1 MSLFSQL
8 KQITD
13 LKDQAKKLQKELEL
27 EVVDAEKSGVKVT
40 INGNQEIKKVE
51 IIDQNLLGNKEKL
64 ENAIKDAVN
73 ESIKKVQMVMAK
85 KMQTMEGLNIP
96 GLK

>member
-13 LKDQAKKLQKELEL
+13 LKDQAKKLQKELEV
-27 EVVDAEKSGVKVT
+27 EVIDAEKSGIKIT

-51 IIDQNLLGNKEKL
+51 ITDQNLLTNKEKL
-64 ENAIKDAVN
+64 ENSIKDATN
-73 ESIKKVQMVMAK
+73 EAIKKVQTVMAK
-85 KMQTMEGLNIP
+85 KMQSMGGLNIP
-96 GLK
+96 GLN

>member
-8 KQITD
+8 KQVTD

-27 EVVDAEKSGVKVT
+27 EVVDAEKSGVKIT

-51 IIDQNLLGNKEKL
+51 IIDQNLLANKEKL
-64 ENAIKDAVN
+64 ENAIKDATN

-85 KMQTMEGLNIP
+85 KMQSMGGLNIP
-96 GLK
+96 GLN

>member
-8 KQITD
+8 KQVTD

-27 EVVDAEKSGVKVT
+27 EVIDVEKSGIKIT

-51 IIDQNLLGNKEKL
+51 IMDQNLLTNKEKL
-64 ENAIKDAVN
+64 ENATRDSIN
-73 ESIKKVQMVMAK
+73 EAIKKVQMVMAK
-85 KMQTMEGLNIP
+85 KMQSMGGLNIP
-96 GLK
+96 GLN

>member
-8 KQITD
+8 KQVTD

-27 EVVDAEKSGVKVT
+27 EVVDAEKSGVKIT

-51 IIDQNLLGNKEKL
+51 ITDQNLLTNKEKL
-64 ENAIKDAVN
+64 ENAIKDATN

-85 KMQTMEGLNIP
+85 KMQSMGGLNIP
-96 GLK
+96 GLN

>member
-8 KQITD
+8 KQVTD

-27 EVVDAEKSGVKVT
+27 EVIDVEKSGIKIT

-51 IIDQNLLGNKEKL
+51 IIDQNLLTNKEKL
-64 ENAIKDAVN
+64 ENATRDSIN
-73 ESIKKVQMVMAK
+73 EAIKKVQMVMAK
-85 KMQTMEGLNIP
+85 KMQSMGGLNIP
-96 GLK
+96 GLN

>member
-51 IIDQNLLGNKEKL
+51 ITDQNLLSNKEKL
-64 ENAIKDAVN
+64 ENAIKEATN

>member
-8 KQITD
+8 KQVTD

-27 EVVDAEKSGVKVT
+27 EVIDAEKSGVKIT

-51 IIDQNLLGNKEKL
+51 ITDQNLLTNKEKL
-64 ENAIKDAVN
+64 ENAIKDATN

-85 KMQTMEGLNIP
+85 KMQSMGGLNIP
-96 GLK
+96 GLN